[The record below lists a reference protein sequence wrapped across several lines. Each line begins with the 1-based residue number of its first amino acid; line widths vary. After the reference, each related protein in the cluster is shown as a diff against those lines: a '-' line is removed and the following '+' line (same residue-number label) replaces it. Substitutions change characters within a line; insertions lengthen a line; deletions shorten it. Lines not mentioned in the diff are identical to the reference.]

1 MLNIQSDVSGM
12 MSVKLMSMMST
23 MSEDIK
29 IQFKRK
35 SKFECLDLKKVTFKK
50 KKY

>member
-1 MLNIQSDVSGM
+1 MLNIQSDVSGI
-12 MSVKLMSMMST
+12 MSVKWMSMMSK

-35 SKFECLDLKKVTFKK
+35 AKSEFFGSQKNHF
-50 KKY
+50 